1 MTLALRPTL
10 ADLHIHTALS
20 PCGSEEM
27 TPPAIVEAALE
38 AGLDM
43 IAICDHNS
51 ARNVAAVQ
59 EAAGDRLV
67 VLAGMEVTSV
77 EEVHVV
83 GLFPDAASAEAAAD
97 EVRALLP
104 AADANYYAFFGE
116 QQVLCADGTPR
127 GGETVALAVASTLD
141 LNDTVGLIKRHG
153 GLALAAHIDRRAF
166 GVLSQL
172 GWFPEDAGFDGVEV
186 SKHMAADAPRWEE
199 FRGFGLPIT
208 GSSDSHYLHEIGAA
222 RTVLTLEEP
231 TFAEVVLA
239 FANSEGRRVD
249 RA

>member
-1 MTLALRPTL
+1 MIPA
-10 ADLHIHTALS
+10 
-20 PCGSEEM
+20 
-27 TPPAIVEAALE
+27 AIVEAALE
-38 AGLDM
+38 AGLEM

-67 VLAGMEVTSV
+67 VLAGMEVTSA

-83 GLFPDAASAEAAAD
+83 GLFPDAAAAEAAAD

-104 AADANYYAFFGE
+104 AADEQYYAFFGE
-116 QQVLCADGTPR
+116 QQVLRADGTQVDA
-127 GGETVALAVASTLD
+127 ETASLAVATTLV

-153 GLALAAHIDRRAF
+153 GIAVAAHIDRRAF

-186 SKHMAADAPRWEE
+186 SKHMASDAPRMEE
-199 FRGFGLPIT
+199 FRRFGLPIT

-222 RTVLTLEEP
+222 VTVLTLEEP
-231 TFAEVVLA
+231 TFAEVALA
-239 FANSEGRRVD
+239 FANRLGRRID